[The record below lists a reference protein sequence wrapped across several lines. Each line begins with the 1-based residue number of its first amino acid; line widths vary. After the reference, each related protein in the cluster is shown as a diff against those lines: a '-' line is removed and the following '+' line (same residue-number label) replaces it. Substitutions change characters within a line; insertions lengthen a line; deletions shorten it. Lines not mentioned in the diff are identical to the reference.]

1 MATPDQAYQAYY
13 LRQHRV
19 LGAFLALHCWHNG
32 YDAVIVDRSTLAH
45 IHELTHFTEKHLSWL
60 QRDIRPYF
68 PESTKLYYSGSK
80 KFAAVVL
87 SRVELPQGFG
97 EQRLLDEER
106 AKQWRTKGFRVAAL
120 SELPTC
126 PETFAEKFAAT
137 FLTLVGAG
145 LCIPERPAPKARVRR
160 PKPPP
165 FVDPFAFFFSDA
177 LRPTPKE
184 PVN

>member
-1 MATPDQAYQAYY
+1 MATPDQAYYAYY

-19 LGAFLALHCWHNG
+19 LGAYLALHCWHNG

-45 IHELTHFTEKHLSWL
+45 MHELTHFTEKHLSWL

-68 PESTKLYYSGSK
+68 SESTKLYYSGST

-87 SRVELPQGFG
+87 SRVELPQGFTT
-97 EQRLLDEER
+97 QRLQDEAR
-106 AKQWRTKGFRVAAL
+106 AKQWRAKGFRVAAL

-126 PETFAEKFAAT
+126 SDTFTEKIAAA

-145 LCIPERPAPKARVRR
+145 LCVPEPP
-160 PKPPP
+160 PKPQEKPAR
-165 FVDPFAFFFSDA
+165 FVDPFTIFANVFT
-177 LRPTPKE
+177 PKPKE
-184 PVN
+184 PTK

>member
-19 LGAFLALHCWHNG
+19 LGAYLALHCWHNG

-45 IHELTHFTEKHLSWL
+45 MHELTHFTEKHLSWL

-80 KFAAVVL
+80 KFAAVAL
-87 SRVELPQGFG
+87 ARVEFPTGFG
-97 EQRLLDEER
+97 AQRLHDEAR
-106 AKQWRTKGFRVAAL
+106 AKQWRVKGFRVAAL

-126 PETFAEKFAAT
+126 TDSFTEHTAAA
-137 FLTLVGAG
+137 FLTLAGAG
-145 LCIPERPAPKARVRR
+145 LCVPERPAPKTRVRR
-160 PKPPP
+160 RNVP
-165 FVDPFAFFFSDA
+165 FVDPFTLLADVFGSK
-177 LRPTPKE
+177 PQQ
-184 PVN
+184 PVG